1 MIIKKYEKFLESIE
15 DGYSD
20 EFDKRFNESEKKI
33 EQILNLSDE
42 WVREE
47 LLLMSD
53 SELVAILNSLK
64 KEESY
69 TDDKQYS
76 FNSIF
81 DVTEYDLLGYISDMI
96 DEFDYIEMNIV
107 SDNEK
112 QFSIELHS
120 TDTNQDLK
128 SEFKWYK
135 ENVSD
140 ELKTQLLNVHSLNL
154 FSEKFDEE
162 KNKIIINVKRS

>member
-1 MIIKKYEKFLESIE
+1 MIIKKYERFLESIE
-15 DGYSD
+15 DGYSE

-47 LLLMSD
+47 LILMSD
-53 SELVAILNSLK
+53 SELNAILNTFK

-69 TDDKQYS
+69 TDDKQLS

-96 DEFDYIEMNIV
+96 DEFDYIEMDII
-107 SDNEK
+107 SDDAK
-112 QFSIELHS
+112 QFSIELYS
-120 TDTNQDLK
+120 TDPNQDLK

-135 ENVSD
+135 ENISED
-140 ELKTQLLNVHSLNL
+140 LKIQLLNVHGLNL
-154 FSEKFDEE
+154 FSEKFSEE
-162 KNKIIINVKRS
+162 RNRIVLTVKR

>member
-15 DGYSD
+15 DGYSE

-47 LLLMSD
+47 LILMSD
-53 SELVAILNSLK
+53 SELNAILNTFK

-69 TDDKQYS
+69 TDDKQLS

-96 DEFDYIEMNIV
+96 DEFDYIEMDII
-107 SDNEK
+107 SDDAK
-112 QFSIELHS
+112 QFSIELYS
-120 TDTNQDLK
+120 TDPNQDLK

-135 ENVSD
+135 ENISED
-140 ELKTQLLNVHSLNL
+140 LKIQLLNVHGLNL
-154 FSEKFDEE
+154 FSEKFSEE
-162 KNKIIINVKRS
+162 RNRIVLTVKR